1 VREIGEGVARVLEG
15 ARYFG
20 VDLAW
25 GQRNRTGLAVLDQT
39 GRLVESASVRTDDEI
54 TDFVDRY
61 PTDTLVAAVDAPLV
75 VPNETGR
82 RPCEALVGQH
92 FARFGAGAYPA
103 NRGNSHFIRPRGAVI
118 AERLGWD
125 MDPSVRPAD
134 GRRACIEVYPHPAMV
149 SLFSLE
155 YVIPYKVK
163 RGREVPELKDA
174 YVRLL
179 DDIEEACG
187 GLLELSASRRWSELR
202 ATAASATRK
211 YELNA
216 IEDEID
222 AIFCAYLAFLWANKP
237 EQMMVLGDYA
247 SGYIITPTP
256 PPLNARAGRP
266 TRRMVQPTP
275 DQVGV
280 SEDSLALAFRVAVPR
295 LTAEESQLLAALA
308 HAEM

>member
-1 VREIGEGVARVLEG
+1 MHEGGEGVARMLDG
-15 ARYFG
+15 ARYVG

-25 GQRNRTGLAVLDQT
+25 GQTNRTGLAVLDQA
-39 GRLVESASVRTDDEI
+39 GRLVDSTSVRTDDEI

-61 PTDTLVAAVDAPLV
+61 PTPTLVAAVDAPLV

-82 RPCEALVGQH
+82 RSCEALVGRH

-103 NRGNSHFIRPRGAVI
+103 NRGNPHFLRPRGAVI

-125 MDPSVRPAD
+125 MDPSVRPAQ
-134 GRRACIEVYPHPAMV
+134 GRRTCIEVYPHPAMV

-179 DDIEEACG
+179 DHIEEACG
-187 GLLELSASRRWSELR
+187 GVLELSASRRWSELR

-211 YELNA
+211 FELNA

-237 EQMMVLGDYA
+237 AQMMVLGDFA
-247 SGYIITPTP
+247 SGYIVTPTP
-256 PPLNARAGRP
+256 PPPTAIAGRP
-266 TRRMVQPTP
+266 THRMVNPTH
-275 DQVGV
+275 DDVGV
-280 SEDSLALAFRVAVPR
+280 GEDTLALAFRGAVPR
-295 LTAEESQLLAALA
+295 LTVEESQLLAALA
-308 HAEM
+308 RAQG